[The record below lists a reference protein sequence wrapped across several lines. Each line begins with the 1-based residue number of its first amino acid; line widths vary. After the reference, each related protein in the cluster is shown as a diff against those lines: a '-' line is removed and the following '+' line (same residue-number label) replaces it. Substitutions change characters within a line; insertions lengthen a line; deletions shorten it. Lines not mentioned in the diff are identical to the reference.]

1 MDDAALTEI
10 LDLRS
15 HVSGS
20 QIGNTQANINM
31 ISCYSQQQKMVLN
44 PKENERDDNRFSNN

>member
-1 MDDAALTEI
+1 MDDTALTEI